1 MAYIVEFDK
10 RVSKDL
16 DKLPPEIA
24 HRVVEKCTALEVNPL
39 QGPGIKRL
47 TSNLYRLEVL
57 RVWRVVYLVEGSK
70 VLIILVGHRKD
81 CYDRLRRRI

>member
-1 MAYIVEFDK
+1 LAYLVEFDE

-16 DKLPPEIA
+16 DKLSLDIA
-24 HRVVEKCTALEVNPL
+24 RTVIERCSALGVNPL

-47 TSNLYRLEVL
+47 SSNLYRLEV
-57 RVWRVVYLVEGSK
+57 RHVWRVVYLVEGSK
-70 VLIILVGHRKD
+70 VLVLLVGHRKD